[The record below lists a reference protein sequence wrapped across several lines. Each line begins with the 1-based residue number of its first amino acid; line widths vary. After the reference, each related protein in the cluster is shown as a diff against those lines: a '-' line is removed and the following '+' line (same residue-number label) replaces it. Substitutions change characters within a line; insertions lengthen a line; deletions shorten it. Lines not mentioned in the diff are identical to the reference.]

1 MQVRTHWSFNG
12 SFTVTDKNGKCYHRQ
27 KFHCRKTFLWLWV
40 EISGVRTLKVTCSL
54 VAKLV
59 PLQQK
64 PVDNK
69 VLAESEFILLK
80 SQCDRSYNARLNG
93 IKKMMEQDNTK
104 LQWVSKPANMLLDKK
119 KSLLPQAHVNEQT
132 FNQLF
137 FAF

>member
-1 MQVRTHWSFNG
+1 M
-12 SFTVTDKNGKCYHRQ
+12 
-27 KFHCRKTFLWLWV
+27 
-40 EISGVRTLKVTCSL
+40 
-54 VAKLV
+54 AKLV